1 MKPSS
6 EDTKKR
12 RQERVK
18 AVLPVRVR
26 GKDVE
31 GESFEQFAHTLD
43 VTLSGVR
50 LGAVRRELHTLDPL
64 TIFYRQR
71 RMEFR
76 VIWTRRMSGTN
87 EYQVGLQAT
96 THDREAWWLSFS
108 DFKVRETPQSA
119 SSAAGTPVSGAA

>member
-1 MKPSS
+1 MKPGSL
-6 EDTKKR
+6 ETKKR

-31 GESFEQFAHTLD
+31 GEAFEQLAHTLD

-50 LGAVRRELHTLDPL
+50 LGSVRHELHTLDAL

-76 VIWTRRMSGTN
+76 VIWIKRMSGTN
-87 EYQVGLQAT
+87 EFQVGLQAT

-108 DFKVRETPQSA
+108 DSKRESVHSTSA
-119 SSAAGTPVSGAA
+119 VAEEAKSGAA